1 MLNVNLDAQRAKLAA
16 LLPQM
21 ENGNERRGHAVFHSS
36 KALCSACHK
45 LGYAGGITGP
55 DLSRIGATRTKRDL
69 LESIL
74 FPSLSFVRNYEPV
87 IVVTETGQ
95 MVNGLIRNESA
106 TDILLATG
114 PNKEFRV
121 LKDEIEDITPSR
133 MSIMPAGLDKQ
144 LTIQQLA
151 DLVAFLKSRGE

>member
-1 MLNVNLDAQRAKLAA
+1 MR
-16 LLPQM
+16 
-21 ENGNERRGHAVFHSS
+21 
-36 KALCSACHK
+36 
-45 LGYAGGITGP
+45 
-55 DLSRIGATRTKRDL
+55 RIGATRTKRDL

-151 DLVAFLKSRGE
+151 DLVAVLKSRGE